1 MIDTNYLL
9 GSQQSEDIQKYE
21 IGQTKL
27 LLSSIHISTILL
39 YYTVY
44 NWLVKGDVFRNSI
57 RSPWALTW
65 RECIL
70 SYHYANASGAATNTR

>member
-9 GSQQSEDIQKYE
+9 GSQQTVDIQKYKV
-21 IGQTKL
+21 GQIKL
-27 LLSSIHISTILL
+27 LVWSIHISTIFF
-39 YYTVY
+39 YTVY

>member
-9 GSQQSEDIQKYE
+9 GSHQSVDIQKYK
-21 IGQTKL
+21 IGQRKL
-27 LLSSIHISTILL
+27 LLRSIHISTILF
-39 YYTVY
+39 YTAY
-44 NWLVKGDVFRNSI
+44 NWLVKGDVFRTSI